1 MTNRKSIFP
10 LQPTGVG
17 SKSGGVPMSHVP
29 ADAAAV
35 PAASSLVESSPV
47 LVLPELLVL
56 VLPELLVLVPW
67 SPVLVLPEALVTGC
81 DPPPVKPVSVL
92 SRAQAG
98 QLKSHDDYDAWQRW
112 RAAAQHRA
120 MVSQPAAPG

>member
-1 MTNRKSIFP
+1 MTNKKSIFP

-35 PAASSLVESSPV
+35 LAASSLAESSPV

-56 VLPELLVLVPW
+56 VLPELLVLVLGRRCSCCPRR
-67 SPVLVLPEALVTGC
+67 S
-81 DPPPVKPVSVL
+81 S
-92 SRAQAG
+92 
-98 QLKSHDDYDAWQRW
+98 
-112 RAAAQHRA
+112 
-120 MVSQPAAPG
+120 PAATRRR